1 MTTRIKEFPGTPLT
15 NDEFKK
21 GKVLTVKGGP
31 KAEYAWDTGVAIGH
45 YLTEL
50 KEGRIVGR
58 RCDGCHR
65 VLVPP
70 RWICE
75 WCFRPTS
82 EWVRVKD
89 TGRVNTFSICF
100 VTWNMIRLET
110 PQIPAVIEI
119 DGAAPG
125 AGILHLLG
133 EVDPKKVKVGMKVKA
148 VWKKPEERTGSITDI
163 SHWKPA

>member
-1 MTTRIKEFPGTPLT
+1 MTSRIKEFPGTPLT

-21 GKVLTVKGGP
+21 GKVITVKGGP
-31 KAEYAWDTGVAIGH
+31 KAEYAWDTGIAIGH
-45 YLTEL
+45 YLAQL
-50 KEGRIVGR
+50 KEGKIVGR

-70 RWICE
+70 RWVCE
-75 WCFRPTS
+75 WCFRPTAA
-82 EWVRVKD
+82 WVRVKD
-89 TGRVNTFSICF
+89 TGRVNTFSICYI
-100 VTWNMIRLET
+100 TWNMIRLET

-125 AGILHLLG
+125 AGFLHLLG
-133 EVDPKKVKVGMKVKA
+133 DVDPKKVKVGMKVKA

-163 SHWKPA
+163 AYFKPA